1 MKTVVLVI
9 LFFFPILLGNTQGLV
24 PNNSFEDTLK
34 CPTST
39 DQVYNAP
46 PWFRPT
52 IGYSL
57 GTSDYFNICSSNS
70 STSIPKNLFGY
81 QNPHTGVAYAGIG
94 VYFSEWELREYI
106 EVKIKTALIKG
117 KKYCVELYVSLADSS
132 DGAIK
137 EIGMYFSKDS
147 VLSSDWLHISVIP
160 QIENNYF
167 LSDTNEWML
176 ISGEYIAE
184 GGERFIAIG
193 NFRDDANTSVIDM
206 DSVPCTSGNYC
217 EIYYYIDDVS
227 VYCCDDANT
236 QIELGENTVICA
248 KDSIKIG
255 VEPAPGYVYKW
266 QSANGLSNTDTNFAQ
281 VFVKPLTTTTYYL
294 FVEDTSKMESCN
306 NTTTDSITITVK
318 NCDTVATKPNS
329 VFIPN
334 IFSPNGDGNNDVLY
348 VLGNNI
354 AHVNLVIYN
363 RWGERVFE
371 STDIKKGWDGSYMG
385 KNKESIAAVF
395 IYYCKVIY
403 ADGTEEE
410 LKGNIT
416 LVK

>member
-1 MKTVVLVI
+1 
-9 LFFFPILLGNTQGLV
+9 
-24 PNNSFEDTLK
+24 
-34 CPTST
+34 
-39 DQVYNAP
+39 
-46 PWFRPT
+46 
-52 IGYSL
+52 
-57 GTSDYFNICSSNS
+57 
-70 STSIPKNLFGY
+70 
-81 QNPHTGVAYAGIG
+81 
-94 VYFSEWELREYI
+94 
-106 EVKIKTALIKG
+106 
-117 KKYCVELYVSLADSS
+117 
-132 DGAIK
+132 
-137 EIGMYFSKDS
+137 
-147 VLSSDWLHISVIP
+147 
-160 QIENNYF
+160 
-167 LSDTNEWML
+167 
-176 ISGEYIAE
+176 
-184 GGERFIAIG
+184 
-193 NFRDDANTSVIDM
+193 M